1 MAVNAKGRSKDGLP
15 KRATNIN
22 LWMQL
27 NEGGPVQ
34 LQLSGSEVDGE
45 IEEPNSVDV
54 RWFELPQEAR
64 REGDLHGKRSN

>member
-1 MAVNAKGRSKDGLP
+1 M
-15 KRATNIN
+15 
-22 LWMQL
+22 
-27 NEGGPVQ
+27 Q